1 MTSQWLHDFSLVRD
15 ERYQHA
21 IRLFNSQEW
30 YAAHDAFEELWHEA
44 VGEERGLFQGIIQIA
59 VAEHHLGN
67 GNVRGSL
74 LLMAEGL
81 SHLQSIPAQDLG
93 FNLQLLRAIAGQ
105 RLAGLQTGL
114 EMDDLPLPVL
124 EPKAPNKD

>member
-1 MTSQWLHDFSLVRD
+1 MTSQWLHDLSLVND
-15 ERYQHA
+15 ERCQHA
-21 IRLFNSQEW
+21 ILLFNAQEW

-59 VAEHHLGN
+59 VAEHHLRH

-81 SHLQSIPAQDLG
+81 NHLQPLPVQDLG
-93 FNLQLLRAIAGQ
+93 FNLQLLRDIASQ

-114 EMDDLPLPVL
+114 ALDDIPFPVL
-124 EPKAPNKD
+124 EPIAPNKD